1 MTLPHDELG
10 PRWTQ
15 LRDELAPF
23 IGDRAVSLLT
33 FALAEASGR
42 EALAQPAR
50 QALLADGEDPEA
62 PQVTEAEQLLIDWA
76 RRIGSGVAVAPEL
89 SERLERTF
97 TPRLREVLAAFAA
110 ETVREP

>member
-10 PRWTQ
+10 PRWTE

-23 IGDRAVSLLT
+23 IGDRAVSLIT

-42 EALAQPAR
+42 AALAEPAR

-76 RRIGSGVAVAPEL
+76 RDRKST
-89 SERLERTF
+89 RLNSSH
-97 TPRLREVLAAFAA
+97 
-110 ETVREP
+110 TVVSRMPSSA